1 MWFINKDK
9 ILKRVIVPAILLIGI
24 LGVSGCNKEKEV
36 ITVFAASSLTE
47 SMKEIK
53 EVFEKENPNVEI
65 QLNLDSSSRLRTQI
79 EQGVQ
84 VDLYLSANKRHYEAL
99 NEKDMIASGVNFLSN
114 SLVLIVPKDNPAKLE
129 KPEDLLNE
137 CKLVI
142 AQKEVPV
149 GNYAL
154 EILDAY
160 DESLGNDYK
169 GRVLKNVVSE
179 ENNVKQV
186 VAKVVLG
193 EADAAFVYGS
203 DVTMDNKDK
212 VKVIEIPEKYNV
224 KAAYWMGSMKGSENN
239 KMVQALYNMIAEESG
254 YRIFEKYGF
263 SRAK

>member
-1 MWFINKDK
+1 MSFLNKDK
-9 ILKRVIVPAILLIGI
+9 FLKKIIVPVILLIIVVGI
-24 LGVSGCNKEKEV
+24 SGCNKEKEA

-79 EQGVQ
+79 EQGME
-84 VDLYLSANKRHYEAL
+84 VDLYLSANKKHYEAL
-99 NEKDMIASGVNFLSN
+99 NEKEMIASGVNFLSN
-114 SLVLIVPKDNPAKLE
+114 SLVLVVPKDNPAKIE
-129 KPEDLLNE
+129 KPEDLINE

-149 GNYAL
+149 GNYTLQVL
-154 EILDAY
+154 EAY
-160 DESLGNDYK
+160 DESLGNEYK
-169 GRVLKNVVSE
+169 EKVLKNVVSE

-212 VKVIEIPEKYNV
+212 LKVIEISEKYNV

-239 KMVQALYNMIAEESG
+239 KNVQALYNMITEESG
-254 YRIFEKYGF
+254 YKIFEKYGF
-263 SRAK
+263 GKAE